1 MLTTTGT
8 GLLPKGR
15 RITLFERARKRIG
28 TLGQLSGA
36 AGKIG
41 LLLTLELVRHF
52 VQHRC
57 DLPGLFR
64 CGVFLAFKQ
73 TFRLPTYRLA
83 KLSTSLLR
91 LLADLLAIKAMLATA
106 TSACFRFCTAVR
118 TFTMGNVVH
127 LPPPCSAK
135 ERIKWYAANTSSVHP
150 LKKRAHIRKI
160 VLPEGLSMR
169 FGEWCAQRYRKE
181 ISGQERL
188 PFAAKSR

>member
-15 RITLFERARKRIG
+15 RIALFERARKRIG
-28 TLGQLSGA
+28 TLGQLSCA

-73 TFRLPTYRLA
+73 AFRLPTYRLA
-83 KLSTSLLR
+83 KLGASLLR
-91 LLADLLAIKAMLATA
+91 LLADLLSINAMLVTA
-106 TSACFRFCTAVR
+106 TSACFRFRAVIR
-118 TFTMGNVVH
+118 TCRTCMMGSVVH

-135 ERIKWYAANTSSVHP
+135 ERIQWCAVKTSSAHP
-150 LKKRAHIRKI
+150 FKTGPHSQNSLPGGSVNEIRRVERTTLQEGNKRIR
-160 VLPEGLSMR
+160 
-169 FGEWCAQRYRKE
+169 
-181 ISGQERL
+181 
-188 PFAAKSR
+188 